1 MENIDKIYIINLDK
15 DVERLSNS
23 YKQLKKYDINNYERY
38 PAVYGKILTNEEI
51 NNITTKIGKLF
62 ASNSM
67 IGCGK
72 SHINIWNKIIENG
85 YNKTLILEDDFIL
98 IDNFLTKFDNII
110 KKAPEEY
117 DILFL
122 SSNIIHNKNLKLY
135 DIDDY
140 FYKQLLISQTVGY
153 IITFEGANKILK
165 YLNKI
170 SYHIDVELC
179 ILSLIHN
186 FNIISVKE
194 ALIYQIFDN
203 SNNTDNREYPLII
216 DKLLIRNDINY
227 LYKTILFSI
236 KSLNINISINTII
249 IFIFGY
255 YIYLYAI
262 ILLLFE
268 YLYKSNNMIFNNL
281 LLLSIGFLFKAYFMK
296 PLNKFDK
303 K

>member
-23 YKQLKKYDINNYERY
+23 YKQLKNYNINNYERY

-249 IFIFGY
+249 IFLFGY

-296 PLNKFDK
+296 PLNKF
-303 K
+303 

>member
-281 LLLSIGFLFKAYFMK
+281 LLLSIGFLFKTYFMK
-296 PLNKFDK
+296 PLNKF
-303 K
+303 

>member
-296 PLNKFDK
+296 PLNKF
-303 K
+303 

>member
-249 IFIFGY
+249 IFLFGY

-296 PLNKFDK
+296 PLNKF
-303 K
+303 

>member
-1 MENIDKIYIINLDK
+1 MDSIDKIFIINLDK
-15 DVERLSNS
+15 DIYRYN
-23 YKQLKKYDINNYERY
+23 YANKQLIDYNITNFERY
-38 PAVYGKILTNEEI
+38 SAIYGNNLTNNEL
-51 NNITTKIGKLF
+51 NNITTNIGQKI
-62 ASNSM
+62 ASKSM
-67 IGCGK
+67 IGCGI
-72 SHINIWNKIIENG
+72 SHINIWKKIISENL
-85 YNKTLILEDDFIL
+85 KTCLILEDDFIL
-98 IDNFLTKFDNII
+98 TNNFLTKFNNVI
-110 KKAPEEY
+110 KNVPKIY

-135 DIDDY
+135 DINDY

-153 IITFEGANKILK
+153 IITLEGANKIIK
-165 YLNKI
+165 YLNKV

-194 ALIYQIFDN
+194 ALIYQKFDN
-203 SNNTDNREYPLII
+203 SNNTEDREYPLII

-227 LYKTILFSI
+227 LYKTVLFSI

-249 IFIFGY
+249 IILLGF
-255 YIYLYAI
+255 YIYSYAV
-262 ILLLFE
+262 ILLLLE